1 MKTKVLCIIA
11 GAVLAMSVS
20 STAAGADD
28 GATKPP
34 AESDK
39 PKAVADAKEPGNGN
53 GNGNGHVPG
62 AQQLKMKHCNE
73 EAKKKEL
80 KGDERRA
87 FMSTC
92 LKG

>member
-11 GAVLAMSVS
+11 AAVLAMSVS

-28 GATKPP
+28 GATKPS
-34 AESDK
+34 AEGDK
-39 PKAVADAKEPGNGN
+39 PKAVAAAKEPGNGN
-53 GNGNGHVPG
+53 GHVPG
-62 AQQLKMKHCNE
+62 SQQNKMKHCNE

-87 FMSTC
+87 FMSGC